1 MDAVVDQNATVRD
14 LIAEKDKTE
23 NEIEKLL
30 NKFGEKYSVKEIDI
44 FINHLDVSTVSE
56 FKRTF
61 LVRMEIKI

>member
-1 MDAVVDQNATVRD
+1 MVDQNATVRD

>member
-1 MDAVVDQNATVRD
+1 VDAVVDQNATVWD
-14 LIAEKDKTE
+14 LI
-23 NEIEKLL
+23 
-30 NKFGEKYSVKEIDI
+30 VKEIDI